1 MARRAS
7 SLVRVTI
14 VLLTGFEPFG
24 GDAANPSGE
33 AVRLLAEHWDGS
45 EQLVTAVLP
54 VTFAG
59 AAERL
64 RALIS
69 EHRPDVVI
77 ATGLAGGRTAIG
89 VERVAV
95 NLVDARI
102 PDNDGAQPVDEQS
115 VPGAAPAHFA
125 TLPVKEIARRISAA
139 GIPAEVSYSAGTF
152 VCNHVFFTA
161 LEAAASRTRAGFVHV
176 PWSAEHAPSR
186 DASSLPIADI
196 ARAIEIAVRTSIDI
210 TDDTGVPGGTLH

>member
-1 MARRAS
+1 M
-7 SLVRVTI
+7 TT

-33 AVRLLAEHWDGS
+33 AVHLVASRWTGPEL
-45 EQLVTAVLP
+45 LVTAVLP

-59 AAERL
+59 AAARL
-64 RALIS
+64 RELIG

-77 ATGLAGGRTAIG
+77 AAGLAGGRTAIG

-102 PDNDGAQPVDEQS
+102 PDNDGEQPVDVPS
-115 VPGAAPAHFA
+115 VPDAPAAHFA
-125 TLPVKEIARRISAA
+125 TLPVKEIVGRIAAA
-139 GIPAEVSYSAGTF
+139 GIPVELSYSAGTF

-161 LEAAASRTRAGFVHV
+161 LESAASPARAGFVHV
-176 PWSAEHAPSR
+176 PWSTEHAP
-186 DASSLPIADI
+186 ANAAALPLRAIAD
-196 ARAIEIAVRTSIDI
+196 ALEIAVRTSLDV
-210 TDDTGVPGGTLH
+210 TEDAVVPGGTLH